1 MPDAG
6 AAAANSDPLFE
17 DRAKAWG
24 IDFIH
29 FNGMSGDFYFPE
41 IMGSGAALFDYD
53 GDGDLDAF
61 LVQGAM
67 LGGNRLDEAT
77 FPPRD
82 RPPRSRLYRNDLRPG
97 GEPRFVDVTEASGVD
112 ARGYGVGVAV
122 GDYDNDGLPDLYL
135 ANHGPNQLWRN
146 RGDGTFEDVTAKA
159 GADDPRWSSSAAF
172 LDYDGDGLLDLF
184 VVNYVVFDL
193 EENPRCFT
201 ASSRRDWCGPS
212 AFTPVRDR
220 LLRNRGDGT
229 FEDVSARAGI
239 ATQAGPGLGLA
250 AEDFDRDGDLDVY
263 VANDGAMNF
272 LWLNRGDG
280 TFTEDGLF
288 AGVAVN
294 RNGAA
299 EASMGV
305 AVGDADGDGDFDV
318 FLTHLAGETNT
329 LYLHQGG
336 GTFEDRS
343 VESGLAA
350 PSAGDTGFGAGWLD
364 VDNDGR
370 LDLLVVNGAVRVIEP
385 LAREGDPYPVEL
397 PDRLFR
403 NLGGGRFEDA
413 TAEAGPALS
422 RPTASRGAAFGDVDN
437 DGDTDVLVNDSNG
450 PARLLVNRRGSA
462 APWLGLRLVD
472 RRGRDAIGAVVEVLR
487 SGAPALLRRSDT
499 GGSFASASD
508 PRVLAGLGG
517 GGAVTAVRVRWP
529 GGAEEEFEPPPLRR
543 YSTLVEGEGRAGGG
557 KGGARTAGGEGGD
570 RRESGGKGDLR

>member
-24 IDFIH
+24 IDFVH

-67 LGGNRLDEAT
+67 LGGKGLDEAT

-82 RPPRSRLYRNDLRPG
+82 RPPRGRLYRNDLRPG
-97 GEPRFVDVTEASGVD
+97 GEPRFVDVTAASGID
-112 ARGYGVGVAV
+112 SRGYGVAAAV
-122 GDYDNDGLPDLYL
+122 GDFDNDGRPDLYL
-135 ANHGPNQLWRN
+135 ANFGPNQLWRN

-184 VVNYVVFDL
+184 VVNYVDFDL

-212 AFTPVRDR
+212 AFTPGPDR

-229 FEDVSARAGI
+229 FEDVSTRAGI
-239 ATQAGPGLGLA
+239 GGKAGPGLGLA

-350 PSAGDTGFGAGWLD
+350 PSVGDTGFGTGWLD

-385 LAREGDPYPVEL
+385 LAREGDPYPVEQ

-403 NLGGGRFEDA
+403 NLGGGRFEDV

-472 RRGRDAIGAVVEVLR
+472 RRGRDAIGAVVEVVR

-508 PRVLAGLGG
+508 PRVLAGLGD
-517 GGAVTAVRVRWP
+517 GAEVTAVRVRWP
-529 GGAEEEFEPPPLRR
+529 GGAEEEFEPPPPGR
-543 YSTLVEGEGRAGGG
+543 YTTLVEG
-557 KGGARTAGGEGGD
+557 KGRTAGGEGGGRD
-570 RRESGGKGDLR
+570 GGGKGDRR